1 MEDPEWLSNVL
12 QEIVNVNEELNALE
26 EDAGEIS
33 EISKRSVESPQ
44 NTSLS
49 SGMPVECRRE
59 VWQCMSGVMEAGL
72 RLVERPEDIYTGL
85 QPLLYKA
92 VFHGGVKTMWSSVM
106 EVTRAICKYQVRLR
120 GKYDRFKILNGVL
133 GRIHVFHNKMKAN
146 LTNADLITSFI
157 TE

>member
-72 RLVERPEDIYTGL
+72 RLVEMPEDIYTGL

-106 EVTRAICKYQVRLR
+106 EVTTVC
-120 GKYDRFKILNGVL
+120 
-133 GRIHVFHNKMKAN
+133 
-146 LTNADLITSFI
+146 
-157 TE
+157 

>member
-1 MEDPEWLSNVL
+1 MEDPAWLSNVL

-33 EISKRSVESPQ
+33 EISKRSVESAQ

-106 EVTRAICKYQVRLR
+106 EVTMGNVRCPQCA
-120 GKYDRFKILNGVL
+120 NTGVRNVVSCL
-133 GRIHVFHNKMKAN
+133 MFN
-146 LTNADLITSFI
+146 L
-157 TE
+157 